1 MLLGTYCGIV
11 ENVSDPLKLGRVKVR
26 VPHVYGASAAGG
38 GVIGTNDLPWA
49 LPAGMPAGGSAES
62 GGFSH
67 LPNVGDHVYVRFLD
81 GEPEKPIWEWGMQT
95 QADAK
100 ALPLHQYLTN
110 GKTVGKPKRAGW
122 TRYGHT
128 FELNEDGIIVTT
140 SQGYRM
146 TITDGDPTGD
156 PSGIIQ
162 LTSALGNM
170 LEIDDEG
177 GSWTAYAVEDL
188 FLNVGDT
195 ITAQA
200 RALDFT
206 LVDSVSVDIG
216 TDFGAT
222 VGTTF
227 DLTVLGDTTI
237 ETLSQLQLKF
247 LNLKMNTGTEPF
259 VRGNQLVTFLESL
272 LTYLSTHTHGNGN
285 NGSPTTPPIIPPT
298 GVVQPEPGTLISQTI
313 FGE

>member
-26 VPHVYGASAAGG
+26 VPHVYGASAGGG

-67 LPNVGDHVYVRFLD
+67 LPGVGDHVYVRFLD

-95 QADAK
+95 QADAE
-100 ALPLHQYLTN
+100 ALPLHQYSVN

-128 FELNEDGIIVTT
+128 IEINEDGVIVTT
-140 SQGYRM
+140 SQGYRA
-146 TITDGDPTGD
+146 TFTDGDPGGEPTGV
-156 PSGIIQ
+156 IQ
-162 LTSALGNM
+162 VVSAKGNL
-170 LEIDDEG
+170 LEIDDSG

-188 FLNVGDT
+188 YLNVGDT
-195 ITAQA
+195 ITLQA

-206 LVDSVSVDIG
+206 LADSASVNIG
-216 TDFGAT
+216 TTLNAT
-222 VGTTF
+222 VDGNVTLETF
-227 DLTVLGDTTI
+227 A
-237 ETLSQLQLKF
+237 ELQLRF
-247 LNLKMNTGTEPF
+247 VNMKMGLGTEPF
-259 VRGNQLVTFLESL
+259 VRGNQLVAFLESL
-272 LTYLSTHTHGNGN
+272 LTYLSTHVHGNGN
-285 NGSPTTPPIIPPT
+285 LGSPTTPPIIAPV
-298 GVVQPEPGTLISQTI
+298 GVVQPDPSTLISETI

>member
-1 MLLGTYCGIV
+1 MLLGTYCGIA
-11 ENVSDPLKLGRVKVR
+11 ENVNDPLKLGRVKVR

-38 GVIGTNDLPWA
+38 GVIGANDLPWA
-49 LPAGMPAGGSAES
+49 MPAGMPAGGSAES

-67 LPNVGDHVYVRFLD
+67 LPNVGDHLYVRFLD

-95 QADAK
+95 QPDAK
-100 ALPLHQYLTN
+100 ALPLHQYEAN

-128 FELNEDGIIVTT
+128 VELNSDGIIVTT
-140 SQGYRM
+140 SQGYRA
-146 TITDGDPTGD
+146 TFTDGDPTGE

-162 LTSALGNM
+162 LVSALGNM
-170 LEIDDEG
+170 LEIDDSG

-188 FLNVGDT
+188 YLNVGDT

-206 LVDSVSVDIG
+206 LSDRASVNIG
-216 TDFGAT
+216 TTLDAT
-222 VGTTF
+222 VDGNIN
-227 DLTVLGDTTI
+227 V
-237 ETLSQLQLKF
+237 ETLAVLQLRF
-247 LNLKMNTGTEPF
+247 ATMKMGLGTEPF
-259 VRGNQLVTFLESL
+259 VRGTQLVTFLESL
-272 LTYLSTHTHGNGN
+272 LTYLSTHVHGNGN
-285 NGSPTTPPIIPPT
+285 LGSPTTPPIIPPV
-298 GVVQPEPGTLISQTI
+298 GVVQPDPSTLISETI